1 MAWLRT
7 VSRAEATGALAAAYD
22 AMDSRHMPAVYRVP
36 GGEPAGIIRAHS
48 LDPDL
53 LRVTFPVSGALRSGA
68 LPWAD
73 YELLAGATSRASQC
87 FY

>member
-7 VSRAEATGALAAAYD
+7 VSRAEATGALAEAYD
-22 AMDSRHMPAVYRVP
+22 AMDSRPMPAVYRAP
-36 GGEPAGIIRAHS
+36 HGEPAGIIRAHS
-48 LDPDL
+48 LDPEL
-53 LRVTFPVSGALRSGA
+53 LRATFPVSGALRSGG

-73 YELLAGATSRASQC
+73 YELLADVTSRASQC